1 MIGRAVSPVAVIALM
16 LSLAA
21 CGEKPQTMDA
31 SAKKVDAQPWSL
43 SDAANPA
50 FKAPGWKAGDKTAW
64 DNQIRQRNQA
74 QNDYA
79 R

>member
-1 MIGRAVSPVAVIALM
+1 MIGRALAPVAVIAVM
-16 LSLAA
+16 LALAA
-21 CGEKPQTMDA
+21 CGEKPQIMDA
-31 SAKKVDAQPWSL
+31 SAKKVDAQPWSV

-50 FKAPGWKAGDKTAW
+50 YKAPGWKVGDKTAW
-64 DNQIRQRNQA
+64 DDQIRQRNQA

>member
-1 MIGRAVSPVAVIALM
+1 MIGRAVAPVAVIALM

>member
-1 MIGRAVSPVAVIALM
+1 MTGRAMVNAAGVVFTLA
-16 LSLAA
+16 LAA

-31 SAKKVDAQPWSL
+31 SSSKADAQAWSV

-50 FKAPGWKAGDKTAW
+50 FKASGWKAGDKTSW
-64 DNQIRQRNQA
+64 DDQIRQRHQA

>member
-1 MIGRAVSPVAVIALM
+1 MIARALVSGAATALI
-16 LSLAA
+16 LSLAG
-21 CGEKPQTMDA
+21 CGEKPQTLDQAARKADA
-31 SAKKVDAQPWSL
+31 EPWTV

-50 FKAPGWKAGDKTAW
+50 FRAPGWKDGDKAAW
-64 DNQIRQRNQA
+64 EQQIRQRNQA

>member
-1 MIGRAVSPVAVIALM
+1 MIGRAVAPIAVIALM

-31 SAKKVDAQPWSL
+31 SAKKVDAKPWSVAE
-43 SDAANPA
+43 AANPA
-50 FKAPGWKAGDKTAW
+50 FRAPGWKAGDKTAW
-64 DNQIRQRNQA
+64 DDQIRQRNQA

>member
-1 MIGRAVSPVAVIALM
+1 MIGRAVAPVAVIAVM
-16 LSLAA
+16 LALAA
-21 CGEKPQTMDA
+21 CGEKPQIMDA
-31 SAKKVDAQPWSL
+31 SAKKVDAKPWSV

-50 FKAPGWKAGDKTAW
+50 YKAPGWKAGDKSAW
-64 DNQIRQRNQA
+64 DDQIRQRNQA

>member
-1 MIGRAVSPVAVIALM
+1 VIARSLT
-16 LSLAA
+16 LAAVGASILALAA

-31 SAKKVDAQPWSL
+31 SSRKADTTPWSV

-50 FKAPGWKAGDKTAW
+50 FRAPGWKDGDQAAW
-64 DNQIRQRNQA
+64 EQQIRQRNQA

>member
-1 MIGRAVSPVAVIALM
+1 MTGRALVPVALIALT
-16 LSLAA
+16 LALAA

-31 SAKKVDAQPWSL
+31 SAKKLDAQPWSV

-50 FKAPGWKAGDKTAW
+50 FKAAGWKAGDKTAW
-64 DNQIRQRNQA
+64 EDQIRQRNQA

>member
-1 MIGRAVSPVAVIALM
+1 MTGRALAPVAMIALAV
-16 LSLAA
+16 SLAA

-31 SAKKVDAQPWSL
+31 SAKKVDATAWSV
-43 SDAANPA
+43 SEAANPA
-50 FKAPGWKAGDKTAW
+50 YKVQGWKAGDKTAW
-64 DNQIRQRNQA
+64 EDQIRQRAQA